1 MTTPVLSIVFPCFN
15 EAARLPETLERYLAS
30 FPEDLA
36 AIEFVVVDD
45 GSTDSTYAAAEKTA
59 AGDPRVRVLRAES
72 NHGKGYAVRSGV
84 LAAEGELVVFTDAD
98 GSYQPEHVKRLV
110 IALGQAPVAIGS
122 RSIEEIG
129 SLHGTPEE
137 QAANTPG
144 PILRRMSSRVFNA
157 AMRLV
162 LGLDFQDTQ
171 CGLKGFRREAAR
183 SLFARSR
190 LDGFAFDVEVLFLA
204 RRLGY
209 EVAEVPVT
217 ASDRDG
223 SKVRLAVDALRMLVE
238 VWSVRLAAARGVYDQ
253 ARIRDH
259 AG

>member
-1 MTTPVLSIVFPCFN
+1 VTGPALTIVFPCFN
-15 EAARLPETLERYLAS
+15 EAERLPETLERYLAS
-30 FPEDLA
+30 FPEDLSEV
-36 AIEFVVVDD
+36 EFVVVDD
-45 GSTDSTYAAAEKTA
+45 GSTDLTYAVAEKAA
-59 AGDPRVRVLRAES
+59 AGDPRVRVLRTES

-98 GSYQPEHVKRLV
+98 GSYQPNQVKRLV
-110 IALGQAPVAIGS
+110 TALSQTPVAIGS
-122 RSIEEIG
+122 RKVEEIG

-144 PILRRMSSRVFNA
+144 PFLRRMSSRVFNA
-157 AMRLV
+157 VMRLA
-162 LGLDFQDTQ
+162 LGLEFQDTQ
-171 CGLKGFRREAAR
+171 CGLKGFRRDVAR
-183 SLFARSR
+183 SLFGRAR

-238 VWSVRLAAARGVYDQ
+238 VWSVRFAAARGVYDQ